1 MDCHQIGASAQQDIV
16 QAWVIKI
23 NGVTIQWIRQS
34 ELAKEPMVSGFKKIE
49 DISEL
54 LLGKYNFLLIIM

>member
-23 NGVTIQWIRQS
+23 NGVTIQWIKQS
-34 ELAKEPMVSGFKKIE
+34 VLAIEPIASGLIKI
-49 DISEL
+49 DCIFEL
-54 LLGKYNFLLIIM
+54 LHCKYILF

>member
-23 NGVTIQWIRQS
+23 NGVTIQ
-34 ELAKEPMVSGFKKIE
+34 
-49 DISEL
+49 
-54 LLGKYNFLLIIM
+54 